1 MDAEGGE
8 KEKEMKEFQGG
19 GHKGRGG
26 EFQTGDIFY
35 LRGSGQYEFKLGP
48 IAISFMALITIFS
61 QLPQ

>member
-35 LRGSGQYEFKLGP
+35 LRGSGQ
-48 IAISFMALITIFS
+48 
-61 QLPQ
+61 